1 MHKYRYMLIA
11 LDVMG
16 NTIPEQYSEPIL
28 VRLYVYLMQD
38 LSLLFS
44 LLIILLQ
51 FFREEILR
59 ARIFARVLLA
69 NWPLLG
75 ASLLYTAL
83 TVSWQTMPWK
93 ETTHSHQW
101 PRLVHALTHRLAAV
115 IYYFALA
122 RPIVLTAELLA
133 DAKSHNDMNTS

>member
-1 MHKYRYMLIA
+1 MHKYRYLLIA
-11 LDVMG
+11 LDVMA
-16 NTIPEQYSEPIL
+16 NTIPDQYSEPIL
-28 VRLYVYLMQD
+28 VRLYVYLLQD

-59 ARIFARVLLA
+59 ARIFGRVMLA

-83 TVSWQTMPWK
+83 TVSWQTMHWK
-93 ETTHSHQW
+93 ETYKLT
-101 PRLVHALTHRLAAV
+101 RLIHALAHRLTAV

-122 RPIVLTAELLA
+122 RPIVLTNELLA
-133 DAKSHNDMNTS
+133 NAKSNLDTNKS